1 MLRNTHPTR
10 VLKYLCRRTLPA
22 RCGLFSEA
30 PRSLRFQC
38 SQGKHSHG
46 WALAAR
52 APKIA
57 GAPSGS
63 HDLWI
68 PSRGTK
74 VAIRQKSGE
83 TLQQSPPHFAQA
95 QSSGACGPPARPM
108 RSVSSSKVACVCLP
122 CLLEGYVGHQRAG
135 CGARTG
141 PAFRPSCNV
150 KVIYMYIYIC
160 MHMNMCI

>member
-1 MLRNTHPTR
+1 MLRNSHPTR
-10 VLKYLCRRTLPA
+10 VLKYPCRRTLPA
-22 RCGLFSEA
+22 RSGLFSEA

-38 SQGKHSHG
+38 SQHKHSHG

-83 TLQQSPPHFAQA
+83 ILLAAKSTPFC
-95 QSSGACGPPARPM
+95 SGTFQRGLWATGWADAVCEQLK
-108 RSVSSSKVACVCLP
+108 SCVCVSAMFARGL
-122 CLLEGYVGHQRAG
+122 R
-135 CGARTG
+135 GASARG
-141 PAFRPSCNV
+141 LRRPDRSCV
-150 KVIYMYIYIC
+150 SP
-160 MHMNMCI
+160 